1 MMSKR
6 KEEKAK
12 FLIKNSMKK
21 NNRKMTSKAANKPM
35 KRNAYKASFT
45 TYNEKKCWSKSC
57 AHNF

>member
-12 FLIKNSMKK
+12 FLTKNSMKK

-35 KRNAYKASFT
+35 KRNASFT
-45 TYNEKKCWSKSC
+45 TYNEKKKCWSKSC
-57 AHNF
+57 GHTF